1 MPSLLVAP
9 VLLHALTLCSAACA
23 QAMKEYTELLE
34 RANVSSKLHRRLG
47 GNLSPEDE
55 AEEMAV
61 DTELKV
67 RDPSLHS
74 P

>member
-1 MPSLLVAP
+1 
-9 VLLHALTLCSAACA
+9 
-23 QAMKEYTELLE
+23 MKEYTELLE